1 MSFIE
6 EAIRV
11 LKLTRN
17 TRKDEFIMVSKITG
31 LGMII
36 IGVIG
41 VFIILFARLL
51 GMS

>member
-6 EAIRV
+6 EAVRV
-11 LKLTRN
+11 LKLTRKP
-17 TRKDEFIMVSKITG
+17 RKDEFIMVSKITG
-31 LGMII
+31 LGMIA

-41 VFIILFARLL
+41 VIIILFARLL

>member
-11 LKLTRN
+11 LKLTRKP
-17 TRKDEFIMVSKITG
+17 RKDEFIMVSKITG